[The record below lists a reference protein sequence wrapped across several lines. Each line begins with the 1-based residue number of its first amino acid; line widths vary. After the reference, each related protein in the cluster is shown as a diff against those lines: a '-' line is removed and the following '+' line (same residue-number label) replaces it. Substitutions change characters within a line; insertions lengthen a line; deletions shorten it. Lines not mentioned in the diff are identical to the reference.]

1 MPPEFEPRRH
11 LENTFN
17 RRNLDARSPP
27 APRDAFARAG
37 SRPAHRQRQRQRNL
51 CKPSATRK
59 PAGLTRPISE
69 PRGDDRGLESVRH
82 QEDLLETIVVFRR
95 SSTLDRR
102 LGEGLGLHS
111 GRTLVLD
118 DLVFSVMDQIL

>member
-1 MPPEFEPRRH
+1 MWPLNFEPRGH

-37 SRPAHRQRQRQRNL
+37 SRQAHRQRQRQPR
-51 CKPSATRK
+51 PAQTRK
-59 PAGLTRPISE
+59 PAGLTRPISR
-69 PRGDDRGLESVRH
+69 PRGDNRGLESVRH
-82 QEDLLETIVVFRR
+82 QEDLLETIVVSRR

-102 LGEGLGLHS
+102 LGEGLGLYS